1 MRILIISGNESF
13 RQSVQAACLR
23 YEDAIITIRTADSI
37 GQGLD
42 LAVQIEAQIVYID
55 LTRNL
60 EAGLLAITQLA
71 EVKNRMVVAS
81 IDKMT
86 TEIMARAIRAG
97 AQEIL
102 TQPVQEDEVDEILAK
117 VGRML
122 NSPENSQ
129 PPREGKVIVCFS
141 SKGGVGK
148 TTVSCNLANILAT
161 RLGPGRV
168 ALIDANTQAP
178 NVAPMLDLRPEH
190 WLRDC
195 IQEYRRLDSDMLR
208 QMMTQHELSGLDVLA
223 HSADNPLG
231 LDFTEDQLS
240 KILLVSKG
248 TYEYTIVDTFPLLS
262 SLNLAVMDLSD
273 EIFLVTEG
281 VVPAIRSAHYNLRM
295 LEQAGY
301 GHNRIKV
308 LLNRYTRFRG
318 NVAPEIISET
328 INWPISHVLPYD
340 VHATIA
346 ANNGQ
351 AIVNM
356 FPDQRLTLAISNLA
370 DDVMGIKTPVE
381 EPNFLQ
387 SMFYRVRAA
396 LMS

>member
-1 MRILIISGNESF
+1 MRILIISNNESF
-13 RQSVQAACLR
+13 RQTVQAACLR
-23 YEDAIITIRTADSI
+23 YEHALISIRTADSI

-42 LAVQIEAQIVYID
+42 LAIQIEAQIVFLD
-55 LTRNL
+55 LTRNI
-60 EAGLLAITQLA
+60 EAGLLAINQLA
-71 EVKNRMVVAS
+71 QIKNRMVVAS

-102 TQPVQEDEVDEILAK
+102 SQPAQEEEVDEIIVKTSHL
-117 VGRML
+117 L
-122 NSPENSQ
+122 NSTENSQ
-129 PPREGKVIVCFS
+129 PSRDGKVIVCFS

-148 TTVSCNLANILAT
+148 TTVSCNLATMLAQ
-161 RLGPGRV
+161 RLGTGRV
-168 ALIDANTQAP
+168 CLIDANTQAP

-195 IQEYRRLDSDMLR
+195 VQEYRRLDSDMLK
-208 QMMTQHELSGLDVLA
+208 QMVTQHEPSGLDVLA
-223 HSADNPLG
+223 HSTDNPLG

-240 KILLVSKG
+240 KILLVAKG
-248 TYEYTIVDTFPLLS
+248 TYDYTIIDTFPLLS

-273 EIFLVTEG
+273 EILLITEG
-281 VVPAIRSAHYNLRM
+281 VVPAIRSAHYNLNM

-308 LLNRYTRFRG
+308 VLNRFTKFRG
-318 NVAPEIISET
+318 NVTPEIISET

-351 AIVNM
+351 AVAMM
-356 FPDQRLTLAISNLA
+356 FPEQRLTLAISELA
-370 DDVMGIKTPVE
+370 DDVMGVE
-381 EPNFLQ
+381 TD
-387 SMFYRVRAA
+387 VREMNILEKMVYQLKAILA
-396 LMS
+396 

>member
-23 YEDAIITIRTADSI
+23 YEHAVVTIRTADSI

-42 LAVQIEAQIVYID
+42 LAVQIEAQIVFVD

-60 EAGLLAITQLA
+60 EAGLLAISQLA

-102 TQPVQEDEVDEILAK
+102 SQPPQEEEVDEILVK

-122 NSPENSQ
+122 NSTDNSQ

-148 TTVSCNLANILAT
+148 TTVSCNLANILAE

-168 ALIDANTQAP
+168 VLIDANTQAP

-208 QMMTQHELSGLDVLA
+208 QMTTRHEVSGLDVLA

-240 KILLVSKG
+240 KILLVAKG
-248 TYEYTIVDTFPLLS
+248 TYDYTIVDTFPLLS

-273 EIFLVTEG
+273 EIFLITEG
-281 VVPAIRSAHYNLRM
+281 VVPAIRSANYNLKM

-301 GHNRIKV
+301 GPNRIKV
-308 LLNRYTRFRG
+308 VLNRYTQFRG
-318 NVAPEIISET
+318 NVTPDLISET
-328 INWPISHVLPYD
+328 LNWPVSHVLPYD

-351 AIVNM
+351 AVVNM
-356 FPDQRLTLAISNLA
+356 FPDQKLTLALSILA
-370 DDVMGIKTPVE
+370 DDVMGVETPIE
-381 EPNFLQ
+381 EPNILQ
-387 SMFYRVRAA
+387 KLFYRIRAA
-396 LMS
+396 LS